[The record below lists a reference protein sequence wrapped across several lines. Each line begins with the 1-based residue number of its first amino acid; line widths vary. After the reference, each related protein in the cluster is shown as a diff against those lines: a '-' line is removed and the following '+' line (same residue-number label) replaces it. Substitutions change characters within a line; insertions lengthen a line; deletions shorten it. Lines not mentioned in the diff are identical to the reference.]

1 MVREILPFVANWKEA
16 IKPITVEEIKNPEFF
31 DGLVE
36 FRFDYVANRKEY
48 NEPIAGLNKTRKVK
62 SLKTYDKLPFKNG
75 DRVLIE
81 NGIYAIESVEEMI
94 DDKFKPIIARYPN
107 AWKEYSHKIITLV

>member
-1 MVREILPFVANWKEA
+1 MTRKLLPFVGQWQEA

-36 FRFDYVANRKEY
+36 FRFDYIANRKEY
-48 NEPIAGLNKTRKVK
+48 NEPIPGLNKTRKMK
-62 SLKTYDKLPFKNG
+62 ILKTYDKLPFKNG

-81 NGIYAIESVEEMI
+81 NEIYAIESVDEEI
-94 DDKFKPIIARYPN
+94 DDEFKPIIARYPN